1 MEIGSANSDIMERKS
16 ISVDSSMI
24 LSPTLRNK
32 IENEADIVHM
42 NKVIAQNN
50 KNYLLKMKIF
60 PINVYEGST
69 NISLRIWKN
78 EGLIKQYITLKK
90 LNFF

>member
-16 ISVDSSMI
+16 ISVDSPII

-42 NKVIAQNN
+42 NKVISQNN
-50 KNYLLKMKIF
+50 KNFFLKMKIF

-69 NISLRIWKN
+69 NVSLRIWEK
-78 EGLIKQYITLKK
+78 EGLGKQYFILKK
-90 LNFF
+90 LIFF